1 MFFDALAEG
10 YCFVERLSMKAGRRE
25 KMSATTPTNVD
36 PKVFREVMGHYPTGV
51 AVVTGRAQN
60 GEILALV
67 VGTFS
72 SVSLDPPIVSF
83 MPMKSSR
90 TFERLR
96 TCDSLC
102 INILGGEQQAEM
114 LAIAQRRENKLDGID
129 WYPSPSGDPILR
141 NSIAWIDTTIGEIV
155 EAGDHWIA
163 LCDVKDLQ
171 VTNAV
176 APLLFFQGGY
186 GSFAGEEQTSRL
198 SHEILPAINAAHDS
212 ADSLKALAK
221 SIGCEVAVFAAISDD
236 EMATVFSELAADAT
250 EERRFASRF
259 PLVPPIGDS
268 YFFDKSPELQERWL
282 NKLKNASEEVTERHR
297 RRMEFM
303 QEHGYLLAFLPE
315 ENSSAYEQMIR
326 ASEEYKKAK
335 LTPAEERS
343 IRETIGSTPVD
354 YEPQEV
360 LDSKVYHVGS
370 IVLPVKDPSGRY
382 TMTLRLAQL
391 PSSATGAKVQV
402 WIGEAKAVIEQIE
415 QSKESN

>member
-1 MFFDALAEG
+1 
-10 YCFVERLSMKAGRRE
+10 
-25 KMSATTPTNVD
+25 MSTVTPTNFD

-51 AVVTGRAQN
+51 AVVTGRTDD
-60 GEILALV
+60 GELLALV

-96 TCDSLC
+96 SCKSLC

-114 LAIAQRRENKLDGID
+114 LAIAQRRQNKLDGID

-141 NSIAWIDTTIGEIV
+141 NSIAWIDTTLGEIV

-186 GSFAGEEQTSRL
+186 GSFSGMEQTSRL
-198 SHEILPAINAAHDS
+198 SHEILPAIHATHQVAE
-212 ADSLKALAK
+212 SLKSLAH

-236 EMATVFSELAADAT
+236 EMATVFSEIAAEAT

-268 YFFDKSPELQERWL
+268 YFFDKSSELQQHWL
-282 NKLKNASEEVTERHR
+282 GKLKNASEEITDRHR
-297 RRMEFM
+297 RRMEFIHK
-303 QEHGYLLAFLPE
+303 HGYLLAFLPE
-315 ENSSAYEQMIR
+315 ENSTAYDQMIE
-326 ASEEYKKAK
+326 ASEEYKKAS

-343 IRETIGSTPVD
+343 IHETIGSTPVD

-360 LDSKVYHVGS
+360 VDSKVYHVGS
-370 IVLPVKDPSGRY
+370 LVLPIKDPSGQN

-391 PSSATGAKVQV
+391 PSSATGAKIRT
-402 WIGEAKAVIEQIE
+402 WIKQAKAVIEAIE
-415 QSKESN
+415 DSVDTKVSK